1 MADTTEAR
9 YYDPKTG
16 KATESAHRLVAD
28 FYTGLDP
35 ADEVARLERERD
47 ETRVERDA
55 ARKELDTRGMAAESA
70 LTDIW
75 NDVSPG
81 EGEWEYP
88 WQVVRAV
95 RELEERRSEFGTKQL
110 TALTT
115 ERAAREKAERERDEA
130 LQHLSPLSCTQ
141 GKDGIAAKV
150 KALIDDLVAT
160 ALAQGI
166 AEHEAATLRAE
177 LRQARRRERVM
188 AMGVGVRFHIGRG
201 WFPFADTVPE
211 THGEGGKLWHLIYVA
226 LSKLRRPNGL
236 ETFPDHKSALDAAWD
251 ALHAAGL
258 VEDEDA

>member
-1 MADTTEAR
+1 MTDEPR
-9 YYDPKTG
+9 YYDPETWRPTTEALALARTVIATG
-16 KATESAHRLVAD
+16 GELGGAAREL
-28 FYTGLDP
+28 
-35 ADEVARLERERD
+35 ARLERERD

-177 LRQARRRERVM
+177 LRQASRREQVM
-188 AMGVGVRFHIGRG
+188 RAGVLPDPSHSDGRR
-201 WFPFADTVPE
+201 WTLRIVSCWSHTDTRLAALNKTLYDQPFTSPE
-211 THGEGGKLWHLIYVA
+211 A
-226 LSKLRRPNGL
+226 
-236 ETFPDHKSALDAAWD
+236 ALDAAWS

-258 VEDEDA
+258 VEDEDHGA